1 MVRNF
6 LKLLTVSVLL
16 LSTSCE
22 RLLESSTLIAG
33 NQKYRSG
40 EYQGAILDY
49 LEGVE
54 SDTNRDYFYYNLGNV
69 YSSLGESPSAFA
81 VWDRTDGRVNSKLK
95 FSLLYNRGVLEFQDG
110 NYEQAYEH
118 FRQALTLM
126 PSNIEA
132 KINLELTLNKMSAAN
147 YNQVNEAITKSESD
161 IGESDETTR
170 ILEYV
175 RQKEVMTWGTTY
187 REEPDVNDW

>member
-1 MVRNF
+1 MVGNF
-6 LKLLTVSVLL
+6 LKIVILVLVL
-16 LSTSCE
+16 FSTSCE

-40 EYQGAILDY
+40 EYQGAIMDY
-49 LEGVE
+49 LKGVD

-81 VWDRTDGRVNSKLK
+81 VWDRTDGRVNSQLK

-110 NYEQAYEH
+110 NYEKAYEH

-147 YNQVNEAITKSESD
+147 YNQLNETINLSD
-161 IGESDETTR
+161 NEVGESDETTR

-187 REEPDVNDW
+187 QEDPAVNDW